1 MISSLSMESFN
12 IDPSVLQK
20 LIADHMEDGYLEN
33 IIDMF
38 KHDKDLYNLIG
49 DLIKDERLNVR
60 IGVSALVET
69 LKIEDKENISKAMFS
84 IIPLL
89 KDQNPTIRSDA
100 AYLLEIIKNKDAI
113 PFLKE
118 IENDEDENVRTIVKE
133 AIEEIQAKPSC

>member
-1 MISSLSMESFN
+1 MESFN
-12 IDPSVLQK
+12 IDPSVLHK

-69 LKIEDKENISKAMFS
+69 LKIEDKENISKAISS

-100 AYLLEIIKNKDAI
+100 AYILEIIKNKDAI

-118 IENDEDENVRTIVKE
+118 IENDENENVRTIVKE
-133 AIEEIQAKPSC
+133 AIEEIEANPSC

>member
-118 IENDEDENVRTIVKE
+118 IENDKDENVRTIVKE

>member
-1 MISSLSMESFN
+1 MESFN
-12 IDPSVLQK
+12 IDPSVLKK

-69 LKIEDKENISKAMFS
+69 LKIEDKENISRAISS

-118 IENDEDENVRTIVKE
+118 IENDENENVRTIVKE
-133 AIEEIQAKPSC
+133 AIEEIEANPSF

>member
-1 MISSLSMESFN
+1 MKSFN
-12 IDPSVLQK
+12 INPSILKK

-38 KHDKDLYNLIG
+38 KHDSSLYEYVGELMT
-49 DLIKDERLNVR
+49 DERLRVR
-60 IGVSALVET
+60 IGVSALIET
-69 LKIEDKENISKAMFS
+69 LREEDPENVSKAIPS
-84 IIPLL
+84 LLPLL
-89 KDQNPTIRSDA
+89 KDQDPIRRGDA
-100 AYLLEIIKNKDAI
+100 AHILGMIGNKDAI

>member
-1 MISSLSMESFN
+1 MISFVSMESFN
-12 IDPSVLQK
+12 FDPSILKK

-38 KHDKDLYNLIG
+38 KHDSSLYEYVGELMT
-49 DLIKDERLNVR
+49 DKRLRVR
-60 IGVSALVET
+60 IGVSALIET
-69 LKIEDKENISKAMFS
+69 LREEDPENVSKAIPS
-84 IIPLL
+84 LLPLL
-89 KDQNPTIRSDA
+89 KDQDPIRRGDA
-100 AYLLEIIKNKDAI
+100 AHILGMIGNKDAI

>member
-100 AYLLEIIKNKDAI
+100 AHILGMIGNKDAI